1 MADPNLPSPDFPY
14 APGAMS
20 AQVRAFDW
28 ASHPLGPISGWPLT
42 LRVVL
47 ELMLASHFPKCLVW
61 GEHQTTFYNDAYRP
75 LLGEKP
81 EALGRPFPEVWHET
95 WHLVDAMAV
104 RAMAGQATFM
114 QDMPFTVLRHGYPEQ
129 TFFTFCFSPVRDVQ
143 AVVGG
148 FAVTVIETTQSH
160 HAQQL
165 LRAEASSLEQQVA
178 QRTADRDRLWS
189 LSDALMIVAGLD
201 GVILSANPGWTAA
214 LGWSEAD
221 TVGRHVR
228 AFVFAGDAAELDA
241 EGTLLRTVAQRRQ
254 VRMRCLTADGRLRT
268 IAWSVVESGGL
279 LHAVGRDETEEAER
293 AQQLS
298 EAQERLRQG
307 QKMEAI
313 GQLTGGIAHDFNN
326 MLQGIVLP
334 LQLMQRR
341 LQQGRVQDVG
351 GYIDAAL
358 ASARRAAS
366 LTQRLLAF
374 SRRQP
379 LDVRPTDVAAMLA
392 GLQPMLRSSCG
403 ENTALAIEVEGSLWC
418 VRTDLHQLESAVL
431 NLAINARDAMPEG
444 GRLRIHAANA
454 PVASDHGAR
463 GGGSGLTAGD
473 YVRLSVSDS
482 GTGMARDVIE
492 RAFDPFFTTKPIGL
506 GTGLGLS
513 MIYGYMRQTGGAV
526 EIDSGVGS
534 GTTVHLYLPR
544 CEDGAQVAA
553 PPALDAQ
560 THERRHD
567 AVLVVEDDATVRA
580 TVVELL
586 QEMGFQVMQAADGTE
601 AMALLSGALQFDLLI
616 TDVGLPGPNGR
627 QVADL
632 ARQRLPA
639 IRVLLMTGYAERAA
653 SGEGLLGDG
662 MELLVK
668 PFDAPA
674 FVHKVQQMLGVGGAE
689 APENP

>member
-1 MADPNLPSPDFPY
+1 MADNRIAPTQFPH
-14 APGAMS
+14 APGVMS
-20 AQVRAFDW
+20 AKVRAFDW
-28 ASHPLGPISGWPLT
+28 ASHPLGPIEGWPQA

-61 GEHQTTFYNDAYRP
+61 GEHHTTFYNDAYRP
-75 LLGEKP
+75 ILGDKP
-81 EALGRPFPEVWHET
+81 EALGQPFGEVWYET
-95 WHLVDAMAV
+95 WGQVEHIAE
-104 RAMAGQATFM
+104 RALQGEATFM
-114 QDMPFTVLRHGYPEQ
+114 QDMPLVVQRFGYPEQ
-129 TFFTFCFSPVRDVQ
+129 TYFTFCFSPVRDDHG
-143 AVVGG
+143 VVGG
-148 FAVTVIETTQSH
+148 YAVTVIETTQMH
-160 HAQQL
+160 HMQQQ

-178 QRTADRDRLWS
+178 LRTADRDRLWTM
-189 LSDALMIVAGLD
+189 SDALMIVARFD
-201 GVILSANPGWTAA
+201 GVIAAVNPGWTAA

-228 AFVFAGDAAELDA
+228 AFVHGGDTAELDA
-241 EGTLLRTVAQRRQ
+241 EGTMLRTGTQRRQ
-254 VRMRCLTADGRLRT
+254 VRMRFLRRDGQVRS
-268 IAWSVVESGGL
+268 IAWSVVAGDGF
-279 LHAVGRDETEEAER
+279 LHAVGRDETEDIER

-341 LQQGRVQDVG
+341 LQQGRTQEVQ

-358 ASARRAAS
+358 GSARRAAS

-379 LDVRPTDVAAMLA
+379 LDVRATDVGATLG
-392 GLQPMLRSSCG
+392 GLETMLRSSCG
-403 ENTALAIEVEGSLWC
+403 ENILLDIDIAPGLWN
-418 VRTDLHQLESAVL
+418 VRTDLHQFESAVL
-431 NLAINARDAMPEG
+431 NLAINARDAMPVG
-444 GRLRIHAANA
+444 GRLRVAAANA
-454 PVASDHGAR
+454 PVHAEHAIASGS
-463 GGGSGLTAGD
+463 SGLAAGE
-473 YVRLSVSDS
+473 YVRVSVSDS
-482 GTGMARDVIE
+482 GTGMPAEVIE
-492 RAFDPFFTTKPIGL
+492 RAFDPFFTTKPIGQ

-526 EIDSGVGS
+526 EIESSIGA

-544 CEDGAQVAA
+544 SEDGPQNEA
-553 PPALDAQ
+553 PATLDAHD
-560 THERRHD
+560 HERRRD
-567 AVLVVEDDATVRA
+567 AVLVVEDEATVRSM
-580 TVVELL
+580 VVELL
-586 QEMGFQVMQAADGTE
+586 RDMGFQIMQAASGTE
-601 AMALLSGALQFDLLI
+601 AMALLSGALHFDLLI

-627 QVADL
+627 QVADM
-632 ARQRLPA
+632 ARERLPS

-653 SGEGLLGDG
+653 MNEQSLLGQD

-674 FVHKVQQMLGVGGAE
+674 FVRKVQAIMGVETA
-689 APENP
+689 ART